1 MKIWFAIALAA
12 AAAQGAWAQ
21 SKLPPCKGHYAA
33 NKWTNCYGTNMTPTG
48 AIYAGEWLDDKFD
61 GQGTYSFRDGKKYTG
76 QFRNNRRNGQGRFTF
91 QDGATYSGG
100 YKDDLRSGNG
110 TFTYPNGV
118 KFVGEYRDDKRNGPG
133 TEYGADG
140 KVLRSGIWK
149 NDALEASR

>member
-1 MKIWFAIALAA
+1 MKFWIVIALA

-76 QFRNNRRNGQGRFTF
+76 QFRNNKRNGEGTFTWP
-91 QDGATYSGG
+91 DGARYVGG
-100 YKDDLRSGNG
+100 YKDDIRNGRG
-110 TFTYPNGV
+110 TFTYPNGT
-118 KFVGEYRDDKRNGPG
+118 KFVGEYRDDLRNGPG

-140 KVLRSGIWK
+140 RVLRSGIWE
-149 NDALEASR
+149 NDELKKTSR